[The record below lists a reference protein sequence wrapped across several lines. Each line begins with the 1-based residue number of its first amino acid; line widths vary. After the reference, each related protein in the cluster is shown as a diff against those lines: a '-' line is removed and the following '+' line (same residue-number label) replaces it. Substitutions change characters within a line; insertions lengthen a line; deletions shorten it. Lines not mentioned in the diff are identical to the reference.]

1 MTTLRIDY
9 FAQLRELAG
18 KGSETRETAHKT
30 AGPLY
35 EELQTAYG
43 FPFKASQLRVAVN
56 DAFVPWEHP
65 LADGDVVVFI
75 PPVTG
80 G

>member
-18 KGSETRETAHKT
+18 TASEACETAHAT
-30 AGPLY
+30 PGPLY
-35 EELQTAYG
+35 EELRARHG
-43 FPFKASQLRVAVN
+43 FPFKPSQLRVAVN